1 MNNIVENVIATIVV
15 IALSTAVELILQF
28 FGLDAQKSITIA
40 GIVLFTLAILF
51 MIFRK
56 YYPAYIRWLTKR
68 LLKNALQL
76 NTNEADT
83 SKITFKKEI
92 IAQVHLENSEA
103 ELTRSSLVTVFSSQ
117 EECEPYMREAFRT
130 AKTIKILTIRGEKY
144 FLGSRSLFYKLY
156 LLKQKQAKNFTIQ
169 VLVLLPEAEH
179 ITEKL
184 AEELGQYSA
193 EEIRDKMHN
202 VLKILRHGSNE
213 LDTFL
218 LIRGKH
224 CQARLPL
231 LNLA

>member
-1 MNNIVENVIATIVV
+1 MVPLFPSRV
-15 IALSTAVELILQF
+15 LLCC
-28 FGLDAQKSITIA
+28 GL
-40 GIVLFTLAILF
+40 
-51 MIFRK
+51 
-56 YYPAYIRWLTKR
+56 YPTNF
-68 LLKNALQL
+68 LKFCQSNCGMW
-76 NTNEADT
+76 
-83 SKITFKKEI
+83 
-92 IAQVHLENSEA
+92 V
-103 ELTRSSLVTVFSSQ
+103 VTVFSSQ

-202 VLKILRHGSNE
+202 VLKILRQGSK
-213 LDTFL
+213 
-218 LIRGKH
+218 RGH
-224 CQARLPL
+224 F
-231 LNLA
+231 